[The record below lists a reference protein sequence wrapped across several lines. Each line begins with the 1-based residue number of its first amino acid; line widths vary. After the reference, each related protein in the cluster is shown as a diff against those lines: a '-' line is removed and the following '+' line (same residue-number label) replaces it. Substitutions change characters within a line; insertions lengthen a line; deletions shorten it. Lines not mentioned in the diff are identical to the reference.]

1 VVEPLTFGIFPL
13 GQELFTL
20 RDAGSSRDGIFYNF
34 GIMRNDYSPKPAY
47 TRLRSL
53 IAELGRP
60 A

>member
-1 VVEPLTFGIFPL
+1 
-13 GQELFTL
+13 LFTL
-20 RDAGSSRDGIFYNF
+20 RDADSSREDIFCNF
-34 GIMRNDYSPKPAY
+34 GIMRDDYSPKPAY